1 MHKIAVYGT
10 ALFGHRTEISP
21 DFSACGGR
29 AFLDDCQGGK
39 ARILELQSS
48 SILFL
53 LFMFSFS
60 KQQAGLFCGG
70 IGRLAWG
77 IYR

>member
-48 SILFL
+48 SIHFSLCLVFL
-53 LFMFSFS
+53 NNKPVYS
-60 KQQAGLFCGG
+60 AGE
-70 IGRLAWG
+70 
-77 IYR
+77 